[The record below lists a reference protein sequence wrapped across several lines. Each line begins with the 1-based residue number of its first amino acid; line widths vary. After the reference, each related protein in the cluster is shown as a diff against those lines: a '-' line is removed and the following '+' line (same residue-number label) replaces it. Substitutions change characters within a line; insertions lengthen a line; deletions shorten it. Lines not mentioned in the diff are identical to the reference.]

1 MNNLANRILLLILL
15 PFIWVGAYSQELG
28 WCPPGASWKYEYTGT
43 LGEKGYIS
51 IDYTHDTIID
61 GKTCQIL
68 SRRRYFVPAGGSPL
82 QVKNL
87 GITLTRYEDKVVY
100 VWDDYNEDFDT
111 LYFFSTHAGDRY
123 PVAIAPVFSQ
133 SLLIRADVQ
142 GRLTLKTPDNESIG
156 AAEVQYDVK
165 PETGS
170 IVSRI
175 DTLADGI
182 GIISGYF
189 FPVSLYLEQTGHSEG
204 GRFRCYSAGG
214 KIVYQRPGAPAC
226 DYINGLEPLT
236 GYGSI
241 VVWPQPVSDIFYLKG
256 LDSSLC
262 QMANLIDLT
271 GRFLSVCE
279 IKNGAGRLPVGL
291 SSGLYLLQIQNRAGH
306 KLTLK
311 LLVQGNF

>member
-1 MNNLANRILLLILL
+1 MNNFAIRISLFFVFSFLTI
-15 PFIWVGAYSQELG
+15 GAYSQGLS
-28 WCPPGASWKYEYTGT
+28 WCPPGASWKYEYTSAQ
-43 LGEKGYIS
+43 GEKGYIS

-61 GKTCQIL
+61 GKTCQVL

-87 GITLTRYEDKVVY
+87 GITLTHYEDKVVY

-111 LYFFSTHAGDRY
+111 LFFFSTHAGDRY

-142 GRLTLKTPDNESIG
+142 GRLILKTPENESIG

-165 PETGS
+165 PETGT

-182 GIISGYF
+182 GIVSGYF
-189 FPVSLYLEQTGHSEG
+189 FPVSLYLEQAGHSEG

-226 DYINGLEPLT
+226 DYINGLEHFK
-236 GYGSI
+236 GKESI
-241 VVWPQPVSDIFYLKG
+241 VVWPQPVSDRFYLKG
-256 LDSSLC
+256 VDSNLC
-262 QMANLIDLT
+262 QSANLTDLT
-271 GRFLSVCE
+271 GNVLSVCE
-279 IKNGAGRLPVGL
+279 IKNGEGRLPAGL
-291 SSGLYLLQIQNRAGH
+291 SKGLYLLQIQDRSGH
-306 KLTLK
+306 KLILK
-311 LLVQGNF
+311 LLVQGSF